1 MMEKESSLAVKAY
14 ETIRQQIF
22 DFDLFPGQIVSDYL
36 LSKDLNMS
44 RTPIRQALMRLEN
57 EGLLEEQSGKKNYRI
72 STITTEDIQDL
83 FDFREGI
90 ETTAFM
96 LAWRRGITPDQLKA
110 LQDITNN
117 MKSTNE
123 AGQAKEHFFYDQQ
136 FHNELV
142 ALSNNKRLVKAHD
155 EILLQLTR
163 MRFLSFL
170 ENSLQSKACVKHQA
184 ILDAIRDQDYEKG
197 RQAVIDHVRSS
208 KEDYI
213 NLFGNGLSSNSLCLL
228 RYFTR
233 TPKEEPEEGTSN
245 GTEGGTGP

>member
-1 MMEKESSLAVKAY
+1 MEKENSLTHQAY

-36 LSKDLNMS
+36 LSKELNMS
-44 RTPIRQALMRLEN
+44 RTPIRQALMKLES
-57 EGLLEEQSGKKNYRI
+57 EGLLEEQSGKKNYRV

-96 LAWRRGITPDQLKA
+96 LAWRAKITPGQLQI
-110 LQDITNN
+110 LQDITDK
-117 MKSTNE
+117 MKDTHE
-123 AGQAKEHFFYDQQ
+123 QGDAKEHFFYDQQ

-142 ALSNNKRLVKAHD
+142 ALSGNKRLIKAHD

-170 ENSLQSKACVKHQA
+170 ENSLQSKACIKHQA
-184 ILDAIRDQDYEKG
+184 ILDAIKEHDYEKG
-197 RQAVIDHVRSS
+197 RQAVVDHVRSS
-208 KEDYI
+208 KDDYI
-213 NLFGNGLSSNSLCLL
+213 ALFGNGLSSNSLCLL
-228 RYFTR
+228 RYFTKS
-233 TPKEEPEEGTSN
+233 PKAESEGF
-245 GTEGGTGP
+245 GR

>member
-1 MMEKESSLAVKAY
+1 MEKDSSLTNKAY

-36 LSKDLNMS
+36 LSKELNMS
-44 RTPIRQALMRLEN
+44 RTPIRQALIRLKT
-57 EGLLEEQSGKKNYRI
+57 EGLLEEQNGKKNYCVAN
-72 STITTEDIQDL
+72 ITKEDIQDL

-96 LAWRRGITPDQLKA
+96 LAWRRGITPGQLAELQEITDQ
-110 LQDITNN
+110 
-117 MKSTNE
+117 MKST
-123 AGQAKEHFFYDQQ
+123 H

-142 ALSNNKRLVKAHD
+142 ALSGNKRLIKAHD

-170 ENSLQSKACVKHQA
+170 ENSLQSKACAKHQA
-184 ILDAIRDQDYEKG
+184 ILDAIGQQDYEGG

-208 KEDYI
+208 CEDYI
-213 NLFGNGLSSNSLCLL
+213 NLFGNGLSANSLCLL

-233 TPKEEPEEGTSN
+233 SQEKDGEDTR
-245 GTEGGTGP
+245 

>member
-1 MMEKESSLAVKAY
+1 MEKDSSLTNKAY

-36 LSKDLNMS
+36 LSKELNMS
-44 RTPIRQALMRLEN
+44 RTPIRQALIRLKT
-57 EGLLEEQSGKKNYRI
+57 EGLLEEQNGKKNYCVAN
-72 STITTEDIQDL
+72 ITKEDIQDL

-96 LAWRRGITPDQLKA
+96 LAWRRGITPGQLAELQEITDQ
-110 LQDITNN
+110 
-117 MKSTNE
+117 MKSTHA
-123 AGQAKEHFFYDQQ
+123 AGQAKEHFFYDQH

-142 ALSNNKRLVKAHD
+142 ALSGNKRLIKAHD

-170 ENSLQSKACVKHQA
+170 ENSLQSKACAKHQA
-184 ILDAIRDQDYEKG
+184 ILDAIGQQDYEGG

-208 KEDYI
+208 CEDYI
-213 NLFGNGLSSNSLCLL
+213 NLIGNGLSANSLCLL

-233 TPKEEPEEGTSN
+233 SQEKDGEDTR
-245 GTEGGTGP
+245 

>member
-1 MMEKESSLAVKAY
+1 MEKDNSLTNKAY

-36 LSKDLNMS
+36 LSKALNMS
-44 RTPIRQALMRLEN
+44 RTPIRQALMRLKN
-57 EGLLEEQSGKKNYRI
+57 EGLLEEQSGKKNYRV
-72 STITTEDIQDL
+72 STITKEDIQDL

-96 LAWRRGITPDQLKA
+96 LSWRNGITSEQLEN
-110 LQDITNN
+110 LQKITDK
-117 MKSTNE
+117 MKETKD

-142 ALSNNKRLVKAHD
+142 ALSNNKRLIKAHD
-155 EILLQLTR
+155 EILLQMTR

-170 ENSLQSKACVKHQA
+170 ENSLQSKACMKHQA
-184 ILDAIRDQDYEKG
+184 IIDAIKDQDYERG

-208 KEDYI
+208 RDDYI
-213 NLFGNGLSSNSLCLL
+213 NLFGNGLSANSLCLL
-228 RYFTR
+228 RL
-233 TPKEEPEEGTSN
+233 SLIHI
-245 GTEGGTGP
+245 

>member
-1 MMEKESSLAVKAY
+1 MEKDSSLTSKAY

-22 DFDLFPGQIVSDYL
+22 DFDLFPGQVVSDYL
-36 LSKDLNMS
+36 LSKELNMS
-44 RTPIRQALMRLEN
+44 RTPIRQALMRLSN
-57 EGLLEEQSGKKNYRI
+57 EGLLEEQSGKKNYCVAN
-72 STITTEDIQDL
+72 ITKEDIQDL

-96 LAWRRGITPDQLKA
+96 LAWRNGFTSDQMEHLQEITD
-110 LQDITNN
+110 N
-117 MKSTNE
+117 MKSTHE

-142 ALSNNKRLVKAHD
+142 ALSGNRRLIKAHD

-184 ILDAIRDQDYEKG
+184 ILDAIRREDYEGG

-208 KEDYI
+208 CADYI
-213 NLFGNGLSSNSLCLL
+213 NLFGHGLSANSLCLL

-233 TPKEEPEEGTSN
+233 NQE
-245 GTEGGTGP
+245 GTEG

>member
-1 MMEKESSLAVKAY
+1 MEKDNSLTNKAY

-36 LSKDLNMS
+36 LSKELNMS
-44 RTPIRQALMRLEN
+44 RTPIRQALMRLKN
-57 EGLLEEQSGKKNYRI
+57 EGLLEEQSGKKNYRV
-72 STITTEDIQDL
+72 STITKEDIQDL

-96 LAWRRGITPDQLKA
+96 LSWRNGITSEQLEN
-110 LQDITNN
+110 LQKITDK
-117 MKSTNE
+117 MKETKD

-142 ALSNNKRLVKAHD
+142 ALSNNKRLIKAHD
-155 EILLQLTR
+155 EILLQMTR

-170 ENSLQSKACVKHQA
+170 ENSLQSKACMKHQA
-184 ILDAIRDQDYEKG
+184 IIDAIKDQDYERG

-208 KEDYI
+208 RDDYI
-213 NLFGNGLSSNSLCLL
+213 NLFGNGLSANSLCLL

-233 TPKEEPEEGTSN
+233 SPETDSKEVE
-245 GTEGGTGP
+245 

>member
-1 MMEKESSLAVKAY
+1 MEKDNSLTNKAY

-36 LSKDLNMS
+36 LSKALNMS
-44 RTPIRQALMRLEN
+44 RTPIRQALMRLKN
-57 EGLLEEQSGKKNYRI
+57 EGLLEEQSGKKNYRV
-72 STITTEDIQDL
+72 STITKEDIQDL

-96 LAWRRGITPDQLKA
+96 LSWRNGITSEQLEN
-110 LQDITNN
+110 LQKITDK
-117 MKSTNE
+117 MKETKD
-123 AGQAKEHFFYDQQ
+123 AGQAKEQFFYDQQ

-142 ALSNNKRLVKAHD
+142 ALSNNKRLIKAHD
-155 EILLQLTR
+155 EILLQMTR

-170 ENSLQSKACVKHQA
+170 ENSLQSKACMKHQA
-184 ILDAIRDQDYEKG
+184 IIDAIKDQDYERG

-208 KEDYI
+208 RDDYI
-213 NLFGNGLSSNSLCLL
+213 NLFGNGLSANSLCLL

-233 TPKEEPEEGTSN
+233 SPETDSKEVE
-245 GTEGGTGP
+245 

>member
-1 MMEKESSLAVKAY
+1 MEKDNSLTNQAY
-14 ETIRQQIF
+14 EIIRQQIF

-36 LSKDLNMS
+36 LSKELNMS

-96 LAWRRGITPDQLKA
+96 LAWRNGISKKQLKT
-110 LQDITNN
+110 LQDITDK
-117 MKSTNE
+117 MRITNE
-123 AGQAKEHFFYDQQ
+123 TGQAKEHFFYDQQ

-142 ALSNNKRLVKAHD
+142 ALSGNRRLIKAHD

-170 ENSLQSKACVKHQA
+170 ENSLQSKACMKHQA

-208 KEDYI
+208 KDDYI
-213 NLFGNGLSSNSLCLL
+213 SLFGNGLSSNSLCLL
-228 RYFTR
+228 RFFTKNAK
-233 TPKEEPEEGTSN
+233 TNTDNPQVKD
-245 GTEGGTGP
+245 